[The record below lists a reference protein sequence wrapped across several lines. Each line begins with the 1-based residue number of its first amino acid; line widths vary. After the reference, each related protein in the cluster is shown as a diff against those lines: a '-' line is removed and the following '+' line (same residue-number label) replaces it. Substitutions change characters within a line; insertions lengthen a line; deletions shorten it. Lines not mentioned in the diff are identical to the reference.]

1 MLQPDMALMSSIR
14 EVTIPAFGT
23 GTARCGPPTIST
35 SAPPATPGGPTRHG
49 RPWRRSSKMERSEAL
64 SRLASARSGHL
75 ATTRPEGTPHLVVVT
90 FALVEEV
97 VVTAIDHKPKT
108 TQNLQRLRN
117 IEANPAVSF
126 LADGY
131 DDDWVSLWWV
141 RVDGAA
147 SILLDGELRDRGIT
161 ALATKY
167 PQYHETPPAGPV
179 ITVSSQTVTGWAMT
193 P

>member
-1 MLQPDMALMSSIR
+1 
-14 EVTIPAFGT
+14 
-23 GTARCGPPTIST
+23 
-35 SAPPATPGGPTRHG
+35 
-49 RPWRRSSKMERSEAL
+49 MERSEAL

-75 ATTRPEGTPHLVVVT
+75 ATIRPEGTPHLVVVT

-117 IEANPAVSF
+117 IEANPRVSF
-126 LADGY
+126 LVDGY
-131 DDDWVSLWWV
+131 DDAWANLWWV
-141 RVDGAA
+141 RVDGTA
-147 SILLDGELRDRGIT
+147 SILADDALRDRGIA

-167 PQYHETPPAGPV
+167 SQYEKTPPAGPV
-179 ITVSSQTVTGWAMT
+179 ITVSTDTLTGWVMT

>member
-1 MLQPDMALMSSIR
+1 
-14 EVTIPAFGT
+14 
-23 GTARCGPPTIST
+23 
-35 SAPPATPGGPTRHG
+35 
-49 RPWRRSSKMERSEAL
+49 MERSEAL

-75 ATTRPEGTPHLVVVT
+75 ATMRPEGIPHLVVVT
-90 FALVEEV
+90 FALAGEV

-131 DDDWVSLWWV
+131 DDDWADLWWV
-141 RVDGAA
+141 RVDGTA
-147 SILLDGELRDRGIT
+147 SVLLGGSFRDRAIA

-167 PQYHETPPAGPV
+167 EQYRETPPAGPV
-179 ITVSSQTVTGWAMT
+179 IAVSTETVTGWAMT